1 MVSKTSSLIKLLK
14 LMDEVYELEEQE
26 QKGRGRPKI
35 YSQLTILK
43 VFVVMIL
50 KKIKSFKGLHRYLEQ
65 NPTVRKYCSLKS
77 VPDRITLGR
86 RLKVISPSGEGR
98 D

>member
-1 MVSKTSSLIKLLK
+1 MVSETSPLIKLLK
-14 LMDEVYELEEQE
+14 LMDEVYDSKEQE
-26 QKGRGRPKI
+26 EKGRGRPKV

-43 VFVVMIL
+43 VFVVMML

-65 NPTVRKYCSLKS
+65 NPTVCEYCGLPRL
-77 VPDRITLGR
+77 PDRRTLGR
-86 RLKVISPSGEGR
+86 RLKVISPSSQEA

>member
-1 MVSKTSSLIKLLK
+1 MVSKTSSLIKFLRLL
-14 LMDEVYELEEQE
+14 DEVYEEEQE
-26 QKGRGRPKI
+26 QKGRGRPKV
-35 YSQLTILK
+35 YSHLTILK

-65 NPTVRKYCSLKS
+65 NPTVRKYCRLKS

-86 RLKVISPSGEGR
+86 RLKVISPSGKGTN
-98 D
+98 